1 MSSDATLEVSAL
13 AINVTFPQALCWT
26 DTRRD
31 ETFIL
36 TTLKRPASSGRAL
49 AAKGYGR
56 PVAGGRGTSVA
67 FRVPDRP
74 ELMALIAD
82 AATRA
87 GCCGARTGIWAED
100 AHRTRKPPIGWAATA
115 ATRTMAARCSRS
127 G

>member
-13 AINVTFPQALCWT
+13 AINVTFPHALCWT

-56 PVAGGRGTSVA
+56 PVAGGRGTYV
-67 FRVPDRP
+67 
-74 ELMALIAD
+74 
-82 AATRA
+82 
-87 GCCGARTGIWAED
+87 
-100 AHRTRKPPIGWAATA
+100 
-115 ATRTMAARCSRS
+115 RS
-127 G
+127 AYPTHPN